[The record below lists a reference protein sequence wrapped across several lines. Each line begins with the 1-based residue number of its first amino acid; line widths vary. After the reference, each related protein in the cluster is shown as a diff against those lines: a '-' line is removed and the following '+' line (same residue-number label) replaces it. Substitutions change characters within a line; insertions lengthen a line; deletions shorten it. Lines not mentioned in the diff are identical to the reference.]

1 MRGGAVD
8 LTVLQGLSPN
18 TPYVCGSTKI
28 DQATALGKIEAYD
41 SIYVAVRGAGA
52 GGRQAAIAVVVQRAV
67 AAAAGAVAAGGAA
80 AAAASDNYII
90 AHPNYVGL
98 YKSGGNFYTVA
109 INKAPGTVASDPGNL
124 VGVAPPAGRP
134 AIAAVGGAP
143 GSLPIAG
150 PLAPAPGPADYIIVE
165 A

>member
-52 GGRQAAIAVVVQRAV
+52 GGRQAAIAGVVTAAQAAV
-67 AAAAGAVAAGGAA
+67 AGGAGGAGVA
-80 AAAASDNYII
+80 ADNYII

-109 INKAPGTVASDPGNL
+109 INKAPGTVASNPGNL
-124 VGVAPPAGRP
+124 VGAALVGRAP
-134 AIAAVGGAP
+134 IV
-143 GSLPIAG
+143 G
-150 PLAPAPGPADYIIVE
+150 PLLTAAAAGAGPADYIIVE